1 VAAGRDRP
9 LPQEVTLDG
18 LSTVLVVVVAFLFL
32 APPIYVGIRAVTRLM
47 GKSKDEVPPGPD
59 GL

>member
-1 VAAGRDRP
+1 VIA
-9 LPQEVTLDG
+9 L
-18 LSTVLVVVVAFLFL
+18 LFL
-32 APPIYVGIRAVTRLM
+32 APPIYVGLRAITRLR